1 MMRPRRLALAA
12 LIALTAGCLSH
23 REYRHIYSLDG
34 ALDTPTQTGAFA
46 QRPVMQIQRVLIPDY
61 LDTTDILLRVG
72 AHEIHESASG
82 RFGERLSLGVTHALR
97 SDLASRLPLYT
108 IALAQSAG
116 GAARQILVNVDA
128 FEVWPTGRCV
138 LVADWTI
145 LDADRRALLSAGR
158 GTFTTAAA
166 GVNPGD
172 GAIVTAMADA
182 VRQLADRIASTAEA
196 LPPPVAPATMSG
208 YSGPHSGSITGT
220 ANDTAKSMK
229 GPDR

>member
-1 MMRPRRLALAA
+1 MMRLRPLVLAA
-12 LIALTAGCLSH
+12 VIAIAAGCLSH

-34 ALDTPTQTGAFA
+34 AVEAPTQAGAVA
-46 QRPVMQIQRVLIPDY
+46 ERPVIQLQRVLIPDY
-61 LDTTDILLRVG
+61 LDTNDILLRVG
-72 AHEIHESASG
+72 AHEIHESATG
-82 RFGERLSLGVTHALR
+82 RFGERLSLGITHALR

-108 IALAQSAG
+108 IALAQSAERP
-116 GAARQILVNVDA
+116 ARQILVNVDA
-128 FEVWPTGRCV
+128 FDVWPTGRCV

-145 LDADRRALLSAGR
+145 LDADRRALLSGGR

-196 LPPPVAPATMSG
+196 LPA
-208 YSGPHSGSITGT
+208 
-220 ANDTAKSMK
+220 
-229 GPDR
+229 R

>member
-1 MMRPRRLALAA
+1 MMCLRPLALAT
-12 LIALTAGCLSH
+12 LIAITAGCLSH

-34 ALDTPTQTGAFA
+34 AVDAPTQAGALA
-46 QRPVMQIQRVLIPDY
+46 ERPVMHLQRVLIPDY

-72 AHEIHESASG
+72 AHEIHESATG

-108 IALAQSAG
+108 IALAQSADTR
-116 GAARQILVNVDA
+116 ARQILVNVDA

-145 LDADRRALLSAGR
+145 LDADRRASLSAGR

-166 GVNPGD
+166 GVNAGD
-172 GAIVTAMADA
+172 AAIVAAMADA
-182 VRQLADRIASTAEA
+182 VRQLADRIASSAEA
-196 LPPPVAPATMSG
+196 LPP
-208 YSGPHSGSITGT
+208 
-220 ANDTAKSMK
+220 
-229 GPDR
+229 